1 MTVVQYQVNQPVSS
15 GWGYYGYRN
24 ITIQAKPNYVPVSF
38 HRIHFVQKESNHGE
52 RKRRNRKTSAA
63 CDNAG
68 RNYQIVHKRV
78 FSGDVF
84 RVSDVVWS
92 GSRSAAVINACEY
105 SGISGK
111 VSGPPVRSGFFQ
123 RGVLRT
129 SPRPSATRG
138 LSAFPWF
145 R

>member
-1 MTVVQYQVNQPVSS
+1 MGNAIVCSKSYIADDSCTIS
-15 GWGYYGYRN
+15 GKSTGVIGMGYYGYRN

-105 SGISGK
+105 SGI
-111 VSGPPVRSGFFQ
+111 
-123 RGVLRT
+123 
-129 SPRPSATRG
+129 
-138 LSAFPWF
+138 
-145 R
+145 